1 MRIIRPPEFIFLSPI
16 VVVVI
21 VVVSSL
27 PSPRCSLSSSSDIW
41 HPLFL
46 NARFPKSS
54 EQYRIRGRLHFV
66 GNDYDATT
74 TTGTTTPASSET
86 CEYFKKERRQIW
98 GNLSD
103 AAREQ
108 FHWDDPGLPFILS
121 SEDVRSTMP
130 PPPPSGGRDVDG
142 RVLPP
147 PDNFLLMLLY
157 PFRVDYL
164 RLTDNYRQ
172 VDEWDATGGRGMGT
186 RALHL
191 DEGEDDG
198 VGVSVDNDGD
208 GDGADNGGSMC
219 RWKSMRV
226 NP

>member
-1 MRIIRPPEFIFLSPI
+1 MWHLGR
-16 VVVVI
+16 VV
-21 VVVSSL
+21 
-27 PSPRCSLSSSSDIW
+27 
-41 HPLFL
+41 
-46 NARFPKSS
+46 
-54 EQYRIRGRLHFV
+54 
-66 GNDYDATT
+66 
-74 TTGTTTPASSET
+74 GTTTPASSET

-130 PPPPSGGRDVDG
+130 PPRPSGGRDVDG

-164 RLTDNYRQ
+164 RLTDNYCQ

-186 RALHL
+186 RALHR
-191 DEGEDDG
+191 DG
-198 VGVSVDNDGD
+198 ARMTVSVTTTMVTVMAPTL
-208 GDGADNGGSMC
+208 ADRCAAGN
-219 RWKSMRV
+219 
-226 NP
+226 